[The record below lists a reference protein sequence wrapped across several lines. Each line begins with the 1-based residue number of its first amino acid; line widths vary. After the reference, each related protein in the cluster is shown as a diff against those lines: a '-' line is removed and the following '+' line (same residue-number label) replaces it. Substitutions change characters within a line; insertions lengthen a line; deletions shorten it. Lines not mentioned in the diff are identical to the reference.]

1 MNDKQMNEQILQ
13 KIEEKY
19 GKHVVAEYTEFWTKE
34 KEKLYSNYV
43 KEQHNIE
50 DISIPKKKLIIKD
63 IRVCTRCKKYSLK
76 YLDDYYLNKYSAC
89 ALCYIKHIEGRK

>member
-1 MNDKQMNEQILQ
+1 MNDKQMSEEILQ

-19 GKHVVAEYTEFWTKE
+19 GKQVVAEYTEFWTKE
-34 KEKLYSNYV
+34 KERLYSDYIKNLD
-43 KEQHNIE
+43 KN
-50 DISIPKKKLIIKD
+50 DNNSNLSKKLIIKD

-76 YLDDYYLNKYSAC
+76 YLDDFYLNKFGSC